1 MFLFAIFIA
10 SSDMSI
16 ASISAFSNSLA
27 KEIAIAPEPV
37 PMSRILR
44 LFFLSQ
50 KIFRLSSI
58 IVSVSGR
65 GSNTNLST

>member
-44 LFFLSQ
+44 LFFFIA
-50 KIFRLSSI
+50 KNF
-58 IVSVSGR
+58 
-65 GSNTNLST
+65 